1 MKKQTLIIA
10 VVIVL
15 LIAGGWYYLGGGTKE
30 EIPADKTTST
40 DETTSGLR
48 IGSNAIFVSDQKP
61 GNSVTVGF
69 ADIADGGYV
78 VIHEVT
84 DGNPGAII
92 GNSAF
97 LSSGELQNISVDLL
111 SETEEG
117 KELIAMLH
125 NDNGDGLFNAADDA
139 PVRDENG
146 NIVLM
151 RFTVLENAEASG
163 AISL

>member
-1 MKKQTLIIA
+1 MEKQTSIVVIIIA
-10 VVIVL
+10 L
-15 LIAGGWYYLGGGTKE
+15 LLVAGAWYYIGRDAE
-30 EIPADKTTST
+30 ETIPT

-48 IGSNAIFVSDQKP
+48 IGNNAIFISDQKP

-84 DGNPGAII
+84 DGNPGTII

-97 LSSGELQNISVDLL
+97 LPSGELQNIPVNLL
-111 SETEEG
+111 SKTEDG

-125 NDNGDGLFNAADDA
+125 NDNGDSVFNAADDA
-139 PVRDENG
+139 PVRDEMG

-151 RFTVLENAEASG
+151 RFTVSESAEAPG